1 MKFKLIEKMN
11 PLKKSDPKKRF
22 AQPVYTDKV
31 SQKQLARQL
40 ADLSSLSTGDV
51 ANVIQNMVEELPRIL
66 TRGGILQL
74 GDFGTFRVTLSSTGV
89 GEKNKFSTDTIRPK
103 ISFLPGVELK
113 KQLSNIKYQQD

>member
-1 MKFKLIEKMN
+1 MN
-11 PLKKSDPKKRF
+11 PLKKADPKKRF
-22 AQPVYTDKV
+22 AQPVYADKV
-31 SQKQLARQL
+31 AQKQLARQL

-51 ANVIQNMVEELPRIL
+51 ANVVQNLVEELPKIL

-103 ISFLPGVELK
+103 ISFLPWVELK
-113 KQLSNIKYQQD
+113 KQLSNIKYQQE